1 MSDSARLRDE
11 FSSWL
16 IVRFDELDRYS
27 FELFFFFFF
36 LSSNSAK
43 NIYIN
48 IYVYVAKFNLIP
60 SCVELLTQGIIILSR

>member
-27 FELFFFFFF
+27 FELFFFFF
-36 LSSNSAK
+36 LNSNSAK